1 MAELLEVKNLSVE
14 FQTVLGTAKA
24 VRNLSFTVNEGE
36 VVGIVGE
43 SGSGKSVT
51 SLTIMGLLDQKS
63 ANISSGEILFEG
75 KDLLRLSEKEL
86 CKIRGAKITMVFQE
100 PAMALN
106 PVVKIEKQLKE
117 IHKIH
122 NPEKAK
128 TCHGELVS
136 LLEELKIPDAEEVL
150 KKYPFQLSGGM
161 KQRIMIAMAVLDQP
175 KLLIADEPTTAL
187 DVTMQAEILELI
199 KLMKKETGCAV
210 ILITHDLGVV
220 AEMADKVLVM
230 YRGQLVEERKSEDFY
245 QKARHPYSQDLLNAR
260 PEKFTGRFWS
270 IPGTIPNAFTVMD
283 GCGYCGRCRKETQ
296 ECREQIPELISFE
309 DGSRARCIKCY
320 VQKEETAWEV
330 QK

>member
-1 MAELLEVKNLSVE
+1 MDKLLEVKKLSIE
-14 FQTVLGTAKA
+14 FQTVLGTARA

-51 SLTIMGLLDQKS
+51 SLAIMGLLDQKN
-63 ANISSGEILFEG
+63 AKISSGEILFEG
-75 KDLLRLSEKEL
+75 KDLLRLPEKEL
-86 CKIRGAKITMVFQE
+86 CRLRGAKITMVFQE

-106 PVVKIEKQLKE
+106 PVVKVEKQLKE

-122 NPEKAK
+122 NPEKVK
-128 TCHGELVS
+128 TCHKELIA
-136 LLEELKIPDAEEVL
+136 LLEKLKLPDAEEVL

-161 KQRIMIAMAVLDQP
+161 KQRIMIAMAVLGKP

-199 KLMKKETGCAV
+199 RLMKKETGCAV

-220 AEMADKVLVM
+220 AEMADRVIVM
-230 YRGQLVEERKSEDFY
+230 YRGQLVEERASKDFY
-245 QKARHPYSQDLLNAR
+245 HKARHPYSRDLLEAR

-270 IPGTIPNAFTVMD
+270 IPGSIPNAYAAME
-283 GCGYCGRCRKETQ
+283 GCGYCGRCREETE
-296 ECREQIPELISFE
+296 ECRRQIPGITTFE
-309 DGSRARCIKCY
+309 DGSRVRCISYCLR
-320 VQKEETAWEV
+320 KEKTDEEA
-330 QK
+330 